1 MNDKTQNKF
10 KSPNLKEMQAVI
22 IDHKT
27 VIYIKKGE
35 DAAKAKLRYLERR
48 KATK

>member
-1 MNDKTQNKF
+1 MFEKTPTKF
-10 KSPNLKEMQAVI
+10 KSPNLKEMQAVV

-35 DAAKAKLRYLERR
+35 DAAKAKLRYFERR

>member
-1 MNDKTQNKF
+1 MIDKTQNKF
-10 KSPNLKEMQAVI
+10 TSPNLKEMQAVV

-35 DAAKAKLRYLERR
+35 DAAKAKTRYLEKRQ
-48 KATK
+48 ATK